1 MAVKLPPGVH
11 EEEGWVGYLNKSGL
25 MKPTIP
31 FMELLSQWE
40 ILFNQF
46 HGETLSLVQDPIEKF
61 ASILE
66 EKYPDVIKELLFL
79 YSKLRLHI
87 RIKYLNDRL
96 ELMDKTLHV
105 RNVNHVNKYTS
116 KKRSK
121 RYITLNQL
129 YCFITMAKLSQNF
142 VFAILNTYLYLET

>member
-1 MAVKLPPGVH
+1 
-11 EEEGWVGYLNKSGL
+11 

-61 ASILE
+61 ASFLE

-87 RIKYLNDRL
+87 RIKYLNDNL

-116 KKRSK
+116 KKKSK

-129 YCFITMAKLSQNF
+129 YCFKLSLKFCNIDMKIDQNVHF
-142 VFAILNTYLYLET
+142 YIRQFLSLIFKVNCQKSLWP

>member
-1 MAVKLPPGVH
+1 
-11 EEEGWVGYLNKSGL
+11 

-31 FMELLSQWE
+31 FIELLSQWE

-61 ASILE
+61 ASFLE

-87 RIKYLNDRL
+87 RIKYLNDNL

-116 KKRSK
+116 KKKSK

-129 YCFITMAKLSQNF
+129 YCSKLSLKFCNIDMKIDQNVHF
-142 VFAILNTYLYLET
+142 YIRQFLSLIFKVNCQKSLWP

>member
-1 MAVKLPPGVH
+1 
-11 EEEGWVGYLNKSGL
+11 

-61 ASILE
+61 ASFLE

-87 RIKYLNDRL
+87 RIKYLNDNL

-116 KKRSK
+116 KKKSK

-129 YCFITMAKLSQNF
+129 YCSKLSLKFCNIDMKIDQNVHF
-142 VFAILNTYLYLET
+142 YIRQFLSLIFKVNCQKSLWP